1 MPKRVLT
8 GKVVSNKMD
17 KTGICAVESLR
28 PHPKYG
34 KMQKVTT
41 KYKFHDEANSCQPGD
56 LVKIIESR
64 PLSKEKAWALLE
76 IVNKA
81 EQI

>member
-8 GKVVSNKMD
+8 GKVVSNKME
-17 KTGICAVESLR
+17 KTGVCAVEDLR

-34 KMQKVTT
+34 KMQKVTK
-41 KYKFHDEANSCQPGD
+41 KYKFHDEQNAVNIGD
-56 LVKIIESR
+56 LVRIVESA
-64 PLSKEKAWALLE
+64 PVSKEKSWRLLE
-76 IVNKA
+76 VVQRA